1 MYFKRVY
8 DEGLAQASYMIGC
21 QQEGTAIV
29 VDPRRDIQVY
39 LDLAAKNNLRIVAVT
54 ETHIHADYLSGARE
68 LATQTGATLYLSDE
82 GDDEWQYGFPH
93 EGLRDGN
100 EIKLGNITLR
110 ALHTPGHT
118 PEHLSFLVID
128 GARTPEPAM
137 LLTGDF
143 VFVGDLGRPDL
154 LDEAAGATD
163 TRFVGAT
170 QLFESL
176 RDTFLTLPDYVQVWP
191 GHGSGS
197 ACGKSLGAVE
207 SSTVGYERHFAWW
220 APYLKNNNP
229 DGFTHDLLEGQ
240 PDVPTYFG
248 RMKRQNKQGP
258 ALVPKDALPQLEP
271 SALSDKLLIDTRSR
285 EAYQLGFLPD
295 SINLTSSKTFETW
308 AGWLIDPETETR
320 PLMLLAADETQAQAL
335 RERLWRVGIDNVV
348 GYITTL
354 GNLPTQGAVPLPP
367 ATFDAL
373 KDKFVLDV
381 RTKDEYEAGHIPEA
395 TQISAGKLPQQ
406 LSTLPTDQPIV
417 VHCQSGMRSPGAA
430 SLLRA
435 NGFKNVFELE
445 GGYPNWQREHNAK
458 PTEVA

>member
-8 DEGLAQASYMIGC
+8 YEGLAQASYMIGC
-21 QQEGTAIV
+21 QQEGTAVV
-29 VDPRRDIQVY
+29 VDPRRDVQVY
-39 LDLAAKNNLRIVAVT
+39 LDLAAENNLRIVAVT
-54 ETHIHADYLSGARE
+54 ETHIHADYLGGARE
-68 LATQTGATLYLSDE
+68 LAAQTEAALYLSDE
-82 GDDEWQYGFPH
+82 GDDEWQYAFPH
-93 EGLRDGN
+93 EGLRNGS
-100 EIKLGNITLR
+100 EISLGNITLR

-128 GARTPEPAM
+128 GARTSEPAM

-207 SSTVGYERHFAWW
+207 SSTVGYECLFAWW
-220 APYLKNNNP
+220 ASYLKKNDP
-229 DGFTHDLLEGQ
+229 EGFVQELLEGQ
-240 PDVPTYFG
+240 PDVPAYFA
-248 RMKRQNKQGP
+248 RMKRQNKGGP
-258 ALVPKDALPQLEP
+258 VFNPAQRLPQLEP
-271 SALSDKLLIDTRSR
+271 SALSGKLLIDTRSR
-285 EAYQLGFLPD
+285 EAYQRELLPD
-295 SINLTSSKTFETW
+295 SINLTSGKTFETW
-308 AGWLIDPETETR
+308 AGWLIDPETEPR
-320 PLMLLAADETQAQAL
+320 PLVLLASDAPEAQAL
-335 RERLWRVGIDNVV
+335 RERLSRVGIDNVV

-354 GNLPTQGAVPLPP
+354 GNLPTQAAVPLPP
-367 ATFDAL
+367 AKFDAL
-373 KDKFVLDV
+373 DDKFVLDV
-381 RTKDEYEAGHIPEA
+381 RTEDEYEAGHIPEA
-395 TQISAGKLPQQ
+395 TLIPAGKLPRR
-406 LSTLPTDQPIV
+406 LSDLPKDQPIV

-435 NGFKNVFELE
+435 NGFKNVLELA
-445 GGYPNWQREHNAK
+445 GGYPNWQRAQNVNA
-458 PTEVA
+458 TEVA